1 MCFSFFQHFQEMGV
15 YRIGYDDNAIV
26 FIKGEL
32 TLGNGSLSENLLKI
46 GASELM
52 SKNVVARSGVGT

>member
-1 MCFSFFQHFQEMGV
+1 MAWC
-15 YRIGYDDNAIV
+15 

-32 TLGNGSLSENLLKI
+32 PTLGNGSRSENLLKI

>member
-1 MCFSFFQHFQEMGV
+1 MQYC
-15 YRIGYDDNAIV
+15 